1 MIIFLNEHVFHLN
14 ESLPNLETNSI
25 SPRQKPLVWT
35 ERAAEPEPVQSIP
48 GSRGRAA
55 GRTASAA
62 SEDSTP
68 GAAARRPGAGLGGG
82 RDQTGA
88 PREPAAAAAAP
99 GRGRPFPRQPR
110 PGAAVPMGRGRGG
123 ERRERSEGIP
133 PPHAHNPAQGRRRPG
148 APPGLGSRRSGS
160 RARPDLPCTPAPGH
174 SPRSERTGCRPPWSR
189 RPAGGGRGGA
199 GSRPRPPPRPRPGR
213 PAPCP
218 EPAGAGDRAAP
229 ARLRRRPP
237 LPGRPGALSRRLDS
251 RPEGPR
257 RSAGPGGG
265 GAWKPVS
272 LQKRGVRA
280 TAPGTGPH
288 PGAPCPGGSSR
299 HWICS
304 LQNATRN
311 RSQDK
316 EQKSMELLD
325 FVLVG

>member
-88 PREPAAAAAAP
+88 PRGPAAAAAP

-110 PGAAVPMGRGRGG
+110 PGAAVPVGRGRGG
-123 ERRERSEGIP
+123 ERSEGIP
-133 PPHAHNPAQGRRRPG
+133 PPHAHTTPRRGGGGGRGHRPG
-148 APPGLGSRRSGS
+148 SAAAGP
-160 RARPDLPCTPAPGH
+160 ARGPCPDLPCTPAPGH

-213 PAPCP
+213 PAPLP
-218 EPAGAGDRAAP
+218 RAGGSGRPRGSGPAPPPPAAPRAAWGSLPAPGFQARRAAEISWARRRRGLETCESAEKGCARHRAGDRAAP
-229 ARLRRRPP
+229 
-237 LPGRPGALSRRLDS
+237 
-251 RPEGPR
+251 R
-257 RSAGPGGG
+257 RSLPWRLEQALD
-265 GAWKPVS
+265 
-272 LQKRGVRA
+272 LQFAKR
-280 TAPGTGPH
+280 H
-288 PGAPCPGGSSR
+288 P
-299 HWICS
+299 
-304 LQNATRN
+304 
-311 RSQDK
+311 
-316 EQKSMELLD
+316 
-325 FVLVG
+325 